1 MSSERQRLQKV
12 LSQAGVC
19 SRRRAEELMRQGRV
33 LLNGGPANPGDQA
46 DPLRDRILVDGELVP
61 PPAEELTLLLHKPR
75 GVHSTCFD
83 PRGRR
88 TVLDLLPAEL
98 AEGQG
103 LHPVGRL
110 DCDSRG
116 ALLLSN
122 NGALTLALTHPRFSH
137 SKNYRIWVSGHPS
150 ASALQQWRQGV
161 CLDGRPTRAAQVKEL
176 QQDAEHTQLELQ
188 LREGRN
194 RQIRRV
200 AEQLGHPVRDLM
212 RISIGPVQLG
222 DLPSGHWR
230 RLHPDEQAELN
241 AVTLAAS
248 RQESRQH

>member
-1 MSSERQRLQKV
+1 MSSQRQRLQKV

-33 LLNGGPANPGDQA
+33 LLNGRPASPGDQG
-46 DPLRDRILVDGELVP
+46 DPLRDRILVDGALVP
-61 PPAEELTLLLHKPR
+61 PPAEELTVLLHKPR

-122 NGALTLALTHPRFSH
+122 HGALTLALTHPRFSH
-137 SKNYRIWVSGHPS
+137 RKSYRIWVSGHPNS
-150 ASALQQWRQGV
+150 TVLQQWRHGV
-161 CLDGRPTRAAQVKEL
+161 LLDGRPTRSADVREL
-176 QQDAEHTQLELQ
+176 QQDAEHSQLELVM
-188 LREGRN
+188 REGRN

-200 AEQLGHPVRDLM
+200 AEQLGHPVRDLL
-212 RISIGPVQLG
+212 RVSIGPVQLG

-230 RLHPDEQAELN
+230 RLHPDEQAALN

>member
-1 MSSERQRLQKV
+1 MNSERQRLQKV

-33 LLNGGPANPGDQA
+33 LLNGRPASPGDQG

-61 PPAEELTLLLHKPR
+61 PPAQELTLLLHKPR

-88 TVLDLLPAEL
+88 TVLDQLPAEL

-137 SKNYRIWVSGHPS
+137 RKSYRIWVSGHPS
-150 ASALQQWRQGV
+150 DAVLQHWRQGV
-161 CLDGRPTRAAQVKEL
+161 LLDGRPTRPAEVKQL
-176 QQDAEHTQLELQ
+176 QQDAEHTQLELV

-200 AEQLGHPVRDLM
+200 AEQLGHPVRDLL
-212 RISIGPVQLG
+212 RVNIGPVQLG

-230 RLHPDEQAELN
+230 RLHPDEQAALN